1 VVHQAYA
8 PTTPEEQP
16 VAVVVVATITPQ
28 PEHADAVREAV
39 LTAIPQVH
47 EEDGCQRYALHEGQ
61 DGRLVMIEQWASPE
75 ALAAHGKGEPFA
87 ALSQALDGKLA
98 GAPELQVL
106 TAVPAGDQGKGAI

>member
-1 VVHQAYA
+1 MS
-8 PTTPEEQP
+8 
-16 VAVVVVATITPQ
+16 VVVVATITPQ

-75 ALAAHGKGEPFA
+75 ALAAHGKGEPLST
-87 ALSQALDGKLA
+87 LSQALEGRLT

-106 TAVPAGDQGKGAI
+106 TAVPAGEQAKGAI